1 MNNTMINKGLV
12 RLSLIDF
19 VVNQDEFLY
28 FSYYKHKRHGKNQNL
43 INLRSYNM
51 QAQKEIVGDE

>member
-1 MNNTMINKGLV
+1 MNNTMTNKGLV

-19 VVNQDEFLY
+19 VFNQDEFLY
-28 FSYYKHKRHGKNQNL
+28 FSYYKYKRHSKNQIL
-43 INLRSYNM
+43 INLRSYNT

>member
-1 MNNTMINKGLV
+1 MTNKGLV

-19 VVNQDEFLY
+19 VFNQDEFLY
-28 FSYYKHKRHGKNQNL
+28 FSYYKYKRHSKNQIL
-43 INLRSYNM
+43 INLRSYNT